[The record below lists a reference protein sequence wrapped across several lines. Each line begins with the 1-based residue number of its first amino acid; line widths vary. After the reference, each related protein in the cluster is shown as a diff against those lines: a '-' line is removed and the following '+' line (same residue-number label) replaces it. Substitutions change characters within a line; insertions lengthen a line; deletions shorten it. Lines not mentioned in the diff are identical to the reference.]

1 MSNDVT
7 LEMLA
12 QRLIALE
19 RQNRRLKQTFAGAL
33 VGALVGAITI
43 LAATGISA
51 RRSPGRPSPPILCRW
66 WTRKDAPRATIEN
79 SPATAQGNPLLTFF
93 PIEAAT
99 HGCASASARGGPT
112 LEAID
117 ENGKT
122 KDFFGPPYARPLT
135 Q

>member
-12 QRLIALE
+12 QRLTTLE
-19 RQNRRLKQTFAGAL
+19 RQNRRLKQTFAAAL
-33 VGALVGAITI
+33 VGAFVI
-43 LAATGISA
+43 LAAIGITAQVTGTTVAADHLSMVDA
-51 RRSPGRPSPPILCRW
+51 QGR
-66 WTRKDAPRATIEN
+66 TRATIEN

-93 PIEAAT
+93 DRSGNPRLRI
-99 HGCASASARGGPT
+99 GLGVRGGPT
-112 LEAID
+112 LETID

>member
-12 QRLIALE
+12 QRLMTLE
-19 RQNRRLKQTFAGAL
+19 RQNRRLKQTFAAAL
-33 VGALVGAITI
+33 VGALVI
-43 LAATGISA
+43 LAAIGITAQVTGTTVAADHLSMVDGQ
-51 RRSPGRPSPPILCRW
+51 GR
-66 WTRKDAPRATIEN
+66 TRATIEN

-93 PIEAAT
+93 DRSGKPRLRI
-99 HGCASASARGGPT
+99 GLGPRGGPT
-112 LEAID
+112 LETID

>member
-12 QRLIALE
+12 QRLMALE
-19 RQNRRLKQTFAGAL
+19 RQNRRLKQTFTG
-33 VGALVGAITI
+33 VLVGAILI
-43 LAATGISA
+43 LAAVGIKAQITGTTVAADRLSMVDGQ
-51 RRSPGRPSPPILCRW
+51 GR
-66 WTRKDAPRATIEN
+66 TRATIEN
-79 SPATAQGNPLLTFF
+79 SPATVQGHPLLTFF
-93 PIEAAT
+93 DRS
-99 HGCASASARGGPT
+99 GNARLRIGLGVRGAPT
-112 LEAID
+112 LETID

>member
-7 LEMLA
+7 LDTLA
-12 QRLIALE
+12 QRLMTLE

-33 VGALVGAITI
+33 VVAFVILTAIGITAQVTGTTV
-43 LAATGISA
+43 AADHLSMVDGQ
-51 RRSPGRPSPPILCRW
+51 GR
-66 WTRKDAPRATIEN
+66 TRATIEN

-93 PIEAAT
+93 DRSGNPRLRI
-99 HGCASASARGGPT
+99 GLGVRGGPT
-112 LEAID
+112 LETID

>member
-7 LEMLA
+7 LETLA

-33 VGALVGAITI
+33 VGALVI
-43 LAATGISA
+43 LAVIGARAQVPATTVAADRLSMVDA
-51 RRSPGRPSPPILCRW
+51 QGR
-66 WTRKDAPRATIEN
+66 TRATIEN

-93 PIEAAT
+93 DRSGNPRLRI
-99 HGCASASARGGPT
+99 GLGARGGPT
-112 LEAID
+112 LETID
-117 ENGKT
+117 ENGKA

>member
-12 QRLIALE
+12 QRLVALE

-33 VGALVGAITI
+33 VGALVGAIVI
-43 LAATGISA
+43 LAAIGIKAQVTGTTVAADHLSMVDGQ
-51 RRSPGRPSPPILCRW
+51 GR
-66 WTRKDAPRATIEN
+66 TRATIEN
-79 SPATAQGNPLLTFF
+79 SPATAQGNPLLTFLDRSGN
-93 PIEAAT
+93 PRLRI
-99 HGCASASARGGPT
+99 GLGARGGPT
-112 LEAID
+112 LETID

>member
-7 LEMLA
+7 LEWLA
-12 QRLIALE
+12 QRLMALE

-33 VGALVGAITI
+33 VGAFVIFAAIGIKAQVTGTTV
-43 LAATGISA
+43 AADHLSMVDGQ
-51 RRSPGRPSPPILCRW
+51 GR
-66 WTRKDAPRATIEN
+66 TRATIEN

-93 PIEAAT
+93 DRSGNPRLRI
-99 HGCASASARGGPT
+99 GLGVRGGPT
-112 LEAID
+112 LETID

-122 KDFFGPPYARPLT
+122 KDFFGGPYARPLT

>member
-12 QRLIALE
+12 QRLVALE
-19 RQNRRLKQTFAGAL
+19 RQNRRLKQTFAVAL
-33 VGALVGAITI
+33 VGAFVIVAAIGMKAQVTGTTV
-43 LAATGISA
+43 AADHLSMVDGQ
-51 RRSPGRPSPPILCRW
+51 GR
-66 WTRKDAPRATIEN
+66 TRATIEN

-93 PIEAAT
+93 DRSGNPRLRI
-99 HGCASASARGGPT
+99 GLGVRGGPT
-112 LEAID
+112 LETID

-122 KDFFGPPYARPLT
+122 KDFFGGPYARPLT